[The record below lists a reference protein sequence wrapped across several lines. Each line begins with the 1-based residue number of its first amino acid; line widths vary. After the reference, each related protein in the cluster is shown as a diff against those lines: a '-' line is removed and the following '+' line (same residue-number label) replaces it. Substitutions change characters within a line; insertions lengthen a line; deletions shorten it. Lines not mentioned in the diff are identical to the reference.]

1 VTDSPIFLSLV
12 TILATSQVLARL
24 LRRLGQPPVVGEI
37 IAGFVLGPIVLGA
50 LWPDTHARL
59 FSHSVSAGLSAI
71 ASLGVVLFT
80 FAVGVEVRQSKDA
93 PLQWNGAACVGLCSV
108 LVPFSLGVAIAPVV
122 YPTMAPTTAGHWP
135 FALFLGTA
143 LSVTALPVLA
153 RIVKDR
159 GMAGTKVGQ
168 LALGAAAAADVLSWG
183 LLLVVVSI
191 AGANNAPGRLGL
203 GHALAGLAT
212 LCLVLACVVRPIV
225 AGTLKSQAPG
235 EYPSLPF
242 MAGLLIGLF
251 VCAEVTEWLGL
262 HRVFGAFLF
271 GVALPQ
277 DERLARAVSRSVEP
291 LAIVVLMPVF
301 FALAGLSTT
310 PDAFASHSM
319 LLLVLLLSVA
329 IASKLAVGVV
339 GARLVGLGWRDSLT
353 VGTLLNARGLM
364 EIVVIKVGL
373 DAGLIRGELF
383 TILLF
388 MAVATTAMTGPLI
401 AWLREKQIPIAQRG

>member
-1 VTDSPIFLSLV
+1 MTDSPIFLSLV

-50 LWPDTHARL
+50 LWPDTHAML
-59 FSHSVSAGLSAI
+59 FSHSISAGLSAI

-80 FAVGVEVRQSKDA
+80 FAVGVEVRQSKGA

-108 LVPFSLGVAIAPVV
+108 LVPFALGVAIAPVV
-122 YPTMAPTTAGHWP
+122 YPSMASAAAGHWP

-183 LLLVVVSI
+183 LLLVVVGI
-191 AGANNAPGRLGL
+191 AGADNAPGRLGL
-203 GHALAGLAT
+203 GHALAGLAA
-212 LCLVLACVVRPIV
+212 LCFALACVVRPIV
-225 AGTLKSQAPG
+225 AGALKSQSPG
-235 EYPSLPF
+235 DYPSLPF

-319 LLLVLLLSVA
+319 LLLLLLLSVA
-329 IASKLAVGVV
+329 IISKLAGGVV

-364 EIVVIKVGL
+364 EIVFIKVGL

-401 AWLREKQIPIAQRG
+401 TWLREKKIPIAQHG

>member
-1 VTDSPIFLSLV
+1 MTDSPIFLSLV
-12 TILATSQVLARL
+12 AILATSQVLARL

-37 IAGFVLGPIVLGA
+37 VAGFVLGPVVLGT
-50 LWPDTHARL
+50 LWPDTHAML
-59 FSHSVSAGLSAI
+59 FSHSASAGLSAI

-80 FAVGVEVRQSKDA
+80 FAVGVEVRQSKSA

-108 LVPFSLGVAIAPVV
+108 LLPFALGVAIAPAV
-122 YPTMAPTTAGHWP
+122 YPTMAPATAGHWP

-153 RIVKDR
+153 RILKDR
-159 GMAGTKVGQ
+159 GMSGTRVGQ

-183 LLLVVVSI
+183 LLLVVVGI
-191 AGANNAPGRLGL
+191 AGASNPGRLGI
-203 GHALAGLAT
+203 GNALVGLAT
-212 LCLVLACVVRPIV
+212 LCLVLACAVRPIV
-225 AGTLKSQAPG
+225 AGALKFQAQG
-235 EYPSLPF
+235 EYPPLPF

-251 VCAEVTEWLGL
+251 LCAEVTEWLGL

-277 DERLARAVSRSVEP
+277 DERLARTVSRSVEP

-310 PDAFASHSM
+310 PDAFATHS
-319 LLLVLLLSVA
+319 LLVLALLLAVA
-329 IASKLAVGVV
+329 IASKLTGGVV
-339 GARLVGLGWRDSLT
+339 GARMVGLGWRDSLT
-353 VGTLLNARGLM
+353 IGALLNARGLM

-383 TILLF
+383 TVLLF
-388 MAVATTAMTGPLI
+388 MAVVATAMTGPLT
-401 AWLREKQIPIAQRG
+401 AWLRQKKMAGVRRG